1 MFSEA
6 IKYFNRPTYT
16 ENNRSVAVRAFIIF
30 IFKLIL
36 LVILVGIF
44 KGFIYAFNAIP
55 SNTLKNFHL
64 SSFQAYLLVALY
76 IPIIEEVIFRLN
88 LKISLNNLIIF
99 FAFLSGYFFYR
110 IFKVENLN
118 HPWIVILTFTLM
130 IVLIYIKAKKS
141 EEVDQFLSNFWKRY
155 FAIIFHA
162 SCCIF
167 AFLHLFNFEEIIPT
181 LLFLSTVI
189 VLPQLILAYA
199 LGFLRMNYGFQYNV
213 IFHIL
218 YNSLFFILCSMNLL
232 KNKLIFV

>member
-16 ENNRSVAVRAFIIF
+16 ENNKPLAVRAFIIF
-30 IFKLIL
+30 MFKLIL

-44 KGFIYAFNAIP
+44 QGFIYAFETIP
-55 SNTLKNFHL
+55 SNTLENFHI
-64 SSFQAYLLVALY
+64 SSFQAYLFVALY

-99 FAFLSGYFFYR
+99 FAFLSGYFLYR

-118 HPWIVILTFTLM
+118 HPWIVILPLTLM
-130 IVLIYIKAKKS
+130 IGLIYIQIKKQR
-141 EEVDQFLSNFWKRY
+141 EVNQFLHNFWERH
-155 FAIIFHA
+155 FVFIFHL
-162 SCCIF
+162 SCWLF
-167 AFLHLFNFEEIIPT
+167 AFLHLFNFEEITPT
-181 LLFLSTVI
+181 LLFLSPVI

-218 YNSLFFILCSMNLL
+218 FNSLFGLS
-232 KNKLIFV
+232 FVQ